1 MRHGMQTNWMTAML
15 AWLLLVLAG
24 TAWATAESPTTF
36 CWKET
41 WVTDASKTVIPDKC
55 GANQERNGLFCYE
68 KCRAGYTSNRIDGC
82 VQNCPAGATDD
93 GLFCGWP
100 SYKAAEYPIWDER
113 RCKQKHSTGCW
124 KSGALWVETC
134 KAGYK
139 HILGFCEKKDINCQA
154 MGLKGDRIA
163 NSCTKN
169 FYTRAPQQAGCPA
182 GTEFSAG
189 LCYAQCGATADRVG
203 FVCWGKCPTGWVNCG
218 MGCAKNEESC
228 KAAVADQV
236 VSVVDSAVSIAM
248 LVGTL
253 GASSAVKANQS
264 LLQKG
269 AWEGVKKIGKKQVA
283 EVMKNTGISL
293 VGQGVSTVTTTS
305 INDTVD
311 FIWDLGE
318 LDTSNMTQI
327 EKDHAIANL
336 SLKTASLIDP
346 SGVVGIVAAY
356 TKPVCKDIAAA
367 RPAAPP
373 TVVATASATAAIA
386 PRLHSLARDGQALN
400 TNLQKEKEAEI
411 AALRTQAGATKDAN
425 AKKAIDARIAAAQK
439 DLAQIK
445 SDLANARK
453 MQSQAGKYQNLP
465 KPAAAPAVAAAPAPA
480 PAGGAVCA
488 PKTATKLALDT
499 NYYYRLTTQW
509 QGDGKSLDIVN
520 DQAKNTPAL
529 ANSGNFSGQFWKLT
543 PLGDGH
549 YRLTTQWQG
558 DGKSLDIV
566 NDGKNNNRPVL
577 ANSGNYSG
585 QMWKISPSSA
595 GFHRLTT
602 KWKGDCE
609 ALDII
614 NDGRNNSLILGKGAN
629 VSGQAWKLAK
639 TNVRV
644 K

>member
-1 MRHGMQTNWMTAML
+1 MRHWIQSDWMTAML
-15 AWLLLVLAG
+15 AWLLLALAG

-124 KSGALWVETC
+124 KSGALWVENC
-134 KAGYK
+134 KAGFK
-139 HILGFCEKKDINCQA
+139 HVLGFCEKKDINCQA

-189 LCYAQCGATADRVG
+189 LCYASCGATADRVG
-203 FVCWGKCPTGWVNCG
+203 FVCWGKCPAGWVNCG
-218 MGCAKNEESC
+218 MGCAKSESDC
-228 KAAVADQV
+228 RDNVTDQI
-236 VSVVDSAVSIAM
+236 VSVVDAVASSAL
-248 LVGTL
+248 LVGSL
-253 GASSAVKANQS
+253 GASAAGKNIMSKAAW
-264 LLQKG
+264 KG
-269 AWEGVKKIGKKQVA
+269 IKKIGKVA
-283 EVMKNTGISL
+283 ATDVLKTTL
-293 VGQGVSTVTTTS
+293 VGTVVQAPGNIGKIANGTM
-305 INDTVD
+305 DY
-311 FIWDLGE
+311 IWDVGAIE
-318 LDTSNMTQI
+318 DNTVMTDI
-327 EKDHAIANL
+327 EKQHAIAKL
-336 SLKTASLIDP
+336 ALDSVSLIDP
-346 SGVVGIVAAY
+346 SGVVGVVSAY

-373 TVVATASATAAIA
+373 TVVATAGATAAVA
-386 PRLHSLARDGQALN
+386 PQLHSLAREGQTLN
-400 TNLQKEKEAEI
+400 QDLQKQKEAEI
-411 AALRTQAGATKDAN
+411 AALIAQAATTKDAN
-425 AKKAIDARIAAAQK
+425 AKKAIDARVAVAQK

-445 SDLANARK
+445 RDLANARK

-465 KPAAAPAVAAAPAPA
+465 KPAAAPAVAAAPAPT

-488 PKTATKLALDT
+488 PKTAPKLALDT

-577 ANSGNYSG
+577 GNSGNYSG
-585 QMWKISPSSA
+585 QMWKISPSSG

-629 VSGQAWKLAK
+629 VSGQAWKLTK